1 MQDTLASQVKPYE
14 QDWSDRSRDLANLFF
29 LVGYIILMLDQTK
42 TGASV
47 YLIAECFLMP
57 HSIRCR
63 SWSTVVVSLIF
74 SIASILKL
82 VSV

>member
-1 MQDTLASQVKPYE
+1 MKPYE

-29 LVGYIILMLDQTK
+29 LIGYVALMLDRTRV
-42 TGASV
+42 GASI

-63 SWSTVVVSLIF
+63 SWSTVVVSLVF
-74 SIASILKL
+74 AFASILRL
-82 VSV
+82 VRGV